1 MKKIAAI
8 FLLGVMISSCTSDII
23 KPKPVEV
30 PDVVSFSA
38 NVIPIFDASCNASG
52 CHANGGIPP
61 NLTPASAY
69 TSLTFFGYVDV
80 DFPEQSILYEKINT
94 GSMAKYA
101 TNQDREI
108 ILKWIQQ
115 GALDN

>member
-1 MKKIAAI
+1 MKKIAVI
-8 FLLGVMISSCTSDII
+8 FLLGLMSSCTYDII
-23 KPKPVEV
+23 EPKPVEV

-61 NLTPASAY
+61 NLTASGAY
-69 TSLTFFGYVDV
+69 TSLTFFGYVDTE
-80 DFPEQSILYEKINT
+80 FPEQSILYQKVNT

-108 ILKWIQQ
+108 ILKWIEQ